1 LSEYLVLPD
10 HWYDLTG
17 TCIENPAPQDEYDR
31 NLITKGTNEPTFLI
45 SWRSEKEIER
55 TLRNR
60 AALHIFGG
68 GGLSVACLA
77 ILLAKFGWL

>member
-1 LSEYLVLPD
+1 
-10 HWYDLTG
+10 
-17 TCIENPAPQDEYDR
+17 
-31 NLITKGTNEPTFLI
+31 LIRKGTNEPTFLI

-68 GGLSVACLA
+68 AALSVACLG
-77 ILLAKFGWL
+77 ILLAKLGWL